1 MLTRQIIDRVVN
13 TALDEDAPWG
23 DVTSELFIPA
33 DAAASAR
40 LVAREPGVFSGGEV
54 LVRTMR
60 AVDERIAVS
69 LLVADGE
76 RFAKGQTLA
85 VIAGPARGILRGE
98 RVALNLVQR
107 MSGIATLTSRYV
119 ELAAGTHARIVDT
132 RKTTPGLR
140 ALERHAVVCGGG
152 RNHRNSLSDAVMAKD
167 NHLAVLTA
175 DGRSVTDAI
184 RAVRAQLGHT
194 THLEV
199 EVDRMDQI
207 EPVLAGDVDTIML
220 DNFTADELREGVAL
234 VNGRAIV
241 EASGNVNL
249 DTVAAIA
256 ATGVDVISVGAL
268 THSVRSLDLG
278 LDVDIDA
285 EADVDDND
293 NDAADGSP
301 TRIGLL
307 SDDEEE

>member
-1 MLTRQIIDRVVN
+1 VLTQQIIDRVVLA
-13 TALDEDAPWG
+13 ALDEDAPWG
-23 DVTSELFIPA
+23 DVTSELFIPGQA
-33 DAAASAR
+33 TATAR
-40 LVAREPGVFSGGEV
+40 LVARESGVFSGGDV
-54 LVRTMR
+54 LTSTMR
-60 AVDERIAVS
+60 AVDERLEVDM
-69 LLVADGE
+69 LVADGE
-76 RFAKGQTLA
+76 SFSKGQTLA
-85 VIAGPARGILRGE
+85 TVSGPARGILRGE

-107 MSGIATLTSRYV
+107 MSGIATLTAEYV
-119 ELAAGTHARIVDT
+119 RRAAGTRARIVDT

-184 RAVRAQLGHT
+184 RSVRERLGHT

-207 EPVLAGDVDTIML
+207 EPVLAGGVDTIML
-220 DNFTADELREGVAL
+220 DIFTPDELREGVAL
-234 VNGRAIV
+234 VGGRATV

-256 ATGVDVISVGAL
+256 ATGVDIISVGAL

-278 LDVDIDA
+278 LDVEVDVPA
-285 EADVDDND
+285 LAPQAD
-293 NDAADGSP
+293 
-301 TRIGLL
+301 
-307 SDDEEE
+307 